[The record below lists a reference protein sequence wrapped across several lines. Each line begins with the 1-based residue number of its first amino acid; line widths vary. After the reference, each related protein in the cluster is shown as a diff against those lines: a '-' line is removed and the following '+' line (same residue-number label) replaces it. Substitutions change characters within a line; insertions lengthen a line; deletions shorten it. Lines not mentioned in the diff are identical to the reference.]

1 MQRTSAR
8 LRRGRYA
15 KRFEWLR
22 NPLSSAAAVPSAVAL
37 DEDTA
42 RAADNRGLPPAA
54 GGPPSPGG
62 ATPFL
67 DDAGKCWKQQ
77 FHSAADERCSQLHD
91 ELSDHLIARPPAPRL
106 RTPTQRPRA
115 ALRAPQ
121 GRAAHAVLLG
131 SSSHRHQLHD
141 ELCSH
146 MQTPRDALV
155 GNPRLAS
162 SHHLNWHRRS
172 PCCAS
177 SDLRRPRY
185 AARHQDS
192 SPCPLR

>member
-1 MQRTSAR
+1 MKRAETQD
-8 LRRGRYA
+8 A
-15 KRFEWLR
+15 KKVFEWLR

-42 RAADNRGLPPAA
+42 RAADNRGLLPAA

-91 ELSDHLIARPPAPRL
+91 ELSDHLLARPPAPRL

-162 SHHLNWHRRS
+162 SHHLNRPATTRPPPPRR
-172 PCCAS
+172 
-177 SDLRRPRY
+177 LRR
-185 AARHQDS
+185 AAQC
-192 SPCPLR
+192 SPWPLISPPASIR